1 MSQPRRPGG
10 RTGPRK
16 ASPSASPAPGT
27 ARRLSHVD
35 SGGAARMVDVS
46 RKHDTERLAR
56 ATGIIRMKPATLRAV
71 AENTVKKGD
80 VIAVARVAGILA
92 GKRAGDLIPLCHPLA
107 LTDLQVTVVP
117 DSTIPGL
124 RAEAIAR
131 TVGKT
136 GVEMEAL
143 TAVAVTL
150 ITVYDMAKALDKGM
164 VISDICLEEKRGGRS
179 GHWIRK

>member
-1 MSQPRRPGG
+1 
-10 RTGPRK
+10 
-16 ASPSASPAPGT
+16 
-27 ARRLSHVD
+27 
-35 SGGAARMVDVS
+35 
-46 RKHDTERLAR
+46 
-56 ATGIIRMKPATLRAV
+56 
-71 AENTVKKGD
+71 
-80 VIAVARVAGILA
+80 VAGILA
-92 GKRAGDLIPLCHPLA
+92 GKQTAALIPLCHPVP
-107 LTDLQVTVVP
+107 LTDLQVTVQP

-124 RAEAIAR
+124 RAEAIAK

-179 GHWIRK
+179 GHWIRD

>member
-1 MSQPRRPGG
+1 MTAPRRSGG
-10 RTGPRK
+10 SAALERASATGP
-16 ASPSASPAPGT
+16 

-35 SGGAARMVDVS
+35 AAGAARMVDVS
-46 RKHDTERLAR
+46 AKDDTERLAR
-56 ATGIIRMKPATLRAV
+56 ATGVIRMKPATLRAV
-71 AENTVKKGD
+71 VENTVKKGD

-92 GKRAGDLIPLCHPLA
+92 GKRTAGLVPLCHPVT

-124 RAEAIAR
+124 RAEAVAR

-179 GHWIRK
+179 GHWVRK

>member
-1 MSQPRRPGG
+1 MSEPRRAGG
-10 RTGPRK
+10 DGRAPKK
-16 ASPSASPAPGT
+16 ASTGQ
-27 ARRLSHVD
+27 ARRLSHVGP
-35 SGGAARMVDVS
+35 GGAARMVDVS
-46 RKHDTERLAR
+46 GKDDTPRLAR
-56 ATGIIRMKPATLRAV
+56 ATGVIRMKPAALRAV
-71 AENTVKKGD
+71 VENTVKKGD

-92 GKRAGDLIPLCHPLA
+92 GKRAADLIPLCHPVA

-124 RAEAIAR
+124 RAEGVAR

-150 ITVYDMAKALDKGM
+150 ITVYDMVKALDKGM

-179 GHWIRK
+179 GHWVRK